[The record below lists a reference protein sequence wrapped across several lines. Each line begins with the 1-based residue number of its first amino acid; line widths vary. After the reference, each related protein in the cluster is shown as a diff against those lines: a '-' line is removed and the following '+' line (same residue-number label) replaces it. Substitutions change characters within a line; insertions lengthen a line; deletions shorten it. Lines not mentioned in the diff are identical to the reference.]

1 MAVNTCPVDSARWSN
16 AGRFSVPAG
25 QKALLRPVGWLLVA
39 AVYFASAK
47 IGLSLAFVAEQVS
60 AVWPPTGIALAAVL
74 LLGFWVWP
82 GILLGAFLANATANE
97 PILVACGIAVGNTLE
112 AVIGAWLLRRVIG
125 FDSAL
130 ERVRDAIGLILLAA
144 GLSTMVS
151 ATIGV
156 TSLSLGHEYLP
167 RLQRSIVWS
176 DFAALWRVWWL
187 GDAMGALVVA
197 PLLLTWA
204 TCRNTWP
211 LRRPAETAAMF
222 AGFLATCWLVFL
234 RGFTTGLG
242 ESSLTYIVF
251 PFVIWAALRFSQPV
265 TTAVTLVASSATIW
279 ATLHSLG
286 PFGGGT
292 IHERLLSLQAFMVIV
307 AVTALLLGAA
317 LAERKR
323 AEQALKEADR
333 RKDEF
338 LATLAHELRN
348 PLAPLRTG
356 IDLMRLEDTH
366 DPDMREVLDMLD
378 RQLQQITRLV
388 DDLLDVSRVTRGKV
402 RLQLESIDVL
412 SVVARAVEMTRPLL
426 NAHGHQLAV
435 TVPAGPL
442 MLQADSARLAQ
453 VFSNLLNNAAKYS
466 EEGGNIALAVAQEGD
481 EAVVRVRD
489 QGRGITNEMLQH
501 VFDLFVQEDR
511 SLTRSDGGLGIGLT
525 LVRSLVELHG
535 GTVQVDSEGLGKGSE
550 FVVRLPLASEAQ
562 VSETGQPRED
572 QKSPQTPRRTYRILI
587 VDDNRD
593 AARSL
598 ELLLKTGGHQV
609 AVAHTGPTALEAVI
623 AQKPEVVLLD
633 IGLPEIDGYE
643 VARRIRVQRSH
654 PGIVLIAVTGWGQP
668 EDRQRALDAG
678 FDHHLTKPV
687 NYAVVTELLGG
698 IWEARNRQLF

>member
-1 MAVNTCPVDSARWSN
+1 MTAETHRVESTEWWSA
-16 AGRFSVPAG
+16 GPFSVPSG
-25 QKALLRPVGWLLVA
+25 QKALFRAGGWLLVA
-39 AVYFASAK
+39 AVYLAAAK
-47 IGLSLAFVAEQVS
+47 LGLSLAFVAEQVS

-74 LLGFWVWP
+74 LLGYQAWP

-97 PILVACGIAVGNTLE
+97 PMLVACGIAIGNTLE

-125 FDSAL
+125 FDNAL

-156 TSLSLGHEYLP
+156 TCLCLGREFLP
-167 RLQRSIVWS
+167 ALQRSIVWS
-176 DFAALWRVWWL
+176 DFGALWRVWWL

-197 PLLLTWA
+197 PPLLAWA

-211 LRRPAETAAMF
+211 LHRPVEAAAMF
-222 AGFLATCWLVFL
+222 VALLATCWLVFFG
-234 RGFTTGLG
+234 GFTTGLG
-242 ESSLTYIVF
+242 ESSLTYVVF
-251 PFVIWAALRFSQPV
+251 PFVIWSALRFSQPV

-292 IHERLLSLQAFMVIV
+292 VHERLLLLQGFMVIV

-323 AEQALKEADR
+323 AETALKEAGR

-348 PLAPLRTG
+348 PLAPIRTG
-356 IDLMRLEDTH
+356 IDLMRLGGVH
-366 DPDMREVLDMLD
+366 DPKTREVLDMLD

-402 RLQLESIDVL
+402 RLQLQSIDL
-412 SVVARAVEMTRPLL
+412 LAVVARAVEMSQPLL
-426 NAHGHQLAV
+426 NVHSHQLEV
-435 TVPAGPL
+435 TLPAGSL
-442 MLQADSARLAQ
+442 LLRADPARLAQ

-466 EEGGNIALAVAQEGD
+466 EEGGHITLAVTMEDD

-489 QGRGITNEMLQH
+489 KGHGITNEMLQH
-501 VFDLFVQEDR
+501 IFDLFVQDDR

-525 LVRSLVELHG
+525 LVRSLVEMHG

-572 QKSPQTPRRTYRILI
+572 QKSPETPRRICRILV

-593 AARSL
+593 AARTL

-609 AVAHTGPTALEAVI
+609 AVAHTGPAALEAVV

-643 VARRIRVQRSH
+643 VARRIRVQRPH
-654 PGIVLIAVTGWGQP
+654 QGIVLIAVTGWGQP

-687 NYAVVTELLGG
+687 NYAVLTELLGG
-698 IWEARNRQLF
+698 ICEARERQLF